1 MTVNRSSIILK
12 ICSSDCF
19 NVSYTA
25 FNVWVLINGVES
37 TAVIKHELRV
47 TSCELRVASYE
58 LRAESLKARVE
69 VQKHELK
76 LRVRILEFKNH

>member
-1 MTVNRSSIILK
+1 MILK

-58 LRAESLKARVE
+58 LRVTSWKLKSVSWSSKARVE
-69 VQKHELK
+69 ITSSNPRVQESL
-76 LRVRILEFKNH
+76 NP